1 METQIRKLK
10 ERVVEAHKNKRNQ
23 PCMPSKEN
31 NYQLGSIKLVML
43 SIGLVYFKD
52 KFVTSLKLGK
62 F

>member
-1 METQIRKLK
+1 
-10 ERVVEAHKNKRNQ
+10 
-23 PCMPSKEN
+23 MPSKEN